1 MPLAIPVLNS
11 APRTLLLALSLL
23 GGPALAVADDA
34 IRRVEGDVGAM
45 DSPSVTVTG
54 RELIHTTQVLPVDE
68 RGALLG
74 AGDPARQCER
84 VFRQLEILLKAEH
97 ADARDTVKLNFYLAD
112 ESALQAVQQ
121 ALELRFPSGKPAV
134 SLVTTPLPV
143 EGALIAADAIAA
155 RMPGADSTV
164 SRRRDD
170 NVPGRAKGAH
180 TAVLPVAETIY
191 ISGQAEPGAD
201 LKSATA
207 ATLAGL
213 RKTLDHLGLGLEQ
226 VVQLKCFLTPMS
238 DVEQTF
244 AEIET
249 LFGDQ
254 LAPPTTVV
262 EWISSSPVEI
272 EMIVHAPASATTD
285 RITHEWLPWLTVS
298 PVYCRYTRI
307 PGDTQ
312 VYISGCFGSEGSD
325 DQAQAAAVFQQL
337 QDRLAA
343 AGSDLKHMAKA
354 TYYVSSDAVSTAMN
368 DIRPTLY
375 DPQHPP
381 AASKAMVHGVG
392 LPGRSFNLDM
402 IAVPAK

>member
-1 MPLAIPVLNS
+1 MRIVLS
-11 APRTLLLALSLL
+11 APRLVVLILAVS
-23 GGPALAVADDA
+23 GGSAVADDA
-34 IRRVEGDVGAM
+34 IRRVEGDAGAM
-45 DSPSVTVTG
+45 DSQSVSVTG
-54 RELIHTTQVLPVDE
+54 RELVHTTQVLPVDE
-68 RGALLG
+68 RGALVG
-74 AGDPARQCER
+74 PGDAAQQCER

-97 ADARDTVKLNFYLAD
+97 ADARDTVKLNLYLAD
-112 ESALQAVQQ
+112 EAALQAVQQ

-134 SLVTTPLPV
+134 SLVTTKLPV
-143 EGALIAADAIAA
+143 DGALIAADAIAA
-155 RMPGADSTV
+155 RTPGADATV

-201 LKSATA
+201 LKTATA

-213 RKTLDHLGLGLEQ
+213 KKTLDHLGLGLES

-238 DVEQTF
+238 EAEQTYS
-244 AEIET
+244 EIET

-254 LAPPTTVV
+254 LAPPTSVV
-262 EWISSSPVEI
+262 EWISSSPIEI
-272 EMIVHAPASATTD
+272 EMIVHAPASPTTD
-285 RITHEWLPWLTVS
+285 EITHEWLPWLSVS
-298 PVYCRYTRI
+298 PVYCRFTRI
-307 PGDTQ
+307 PGDAQ
-312 VYISGCFGSEGSD
+312 VFISGCFGGEGTD
-325 DQAQAAAVFQQL
+325 DKTQAAAVFQQL

-354 TYYVSSDAVSTAMN
+354 TYYVSNDAVSTAMN
-368 DIRPTLY
+368 DVRPTLY

-402 IAVPAK
+402 IAVPAQ